1 MTAIAD
7 TSRPC
12 LAGKARL
19 KWDAVREKHLLL
31 FPEGVLVLNQTA
43 HDVLALCDGERA
55 VAEIVKTLAAQYAT
69 EAGTIDGDV
78 KEILQRLAD
87 KSFVTLNE

>member
-1 MTAIAD
+1 MPAIAD
-7 TSRPC
+7 AAKPR

-43 HDVLALCDGERA
+43 HDVLELCDGRRT
-55 VAEIVKTLAAQYAT
+55 VADLVSLLGQRYQSDAI
-69 EAGTIDGDV
+69 GGDV
-78 KEILQRLAD
+78 KEALQALAE
-87 KSFVTLNE
+87 KSLVQLDG